1 MYCKK
6 GENKLCCIL
15 RVQPQKAS
23 RNKQNQRK
31 TFFILEISEVQQRRQ
46 GDVNGEPIA
55 FFSPPIYTDSYEYK
69 FGVRVYLSGV
79 DNGRRRHVAIFVH
92 MMEGEHDDLLQW
104 PFTGTITLSILD
116 RSGAKNDISQ
126 IVQATANESAFQKTE
141 EAICRKGC
149 GFVKFAPIEQV
160 FGPHYVK
167 KDKLF
172 LKIEFSE

>member
-1 MYCKK
+1 MYFIVRAK
-6 GENKLCCIL
+6 
-15 RVQPQKAS
+15 PQKAT
-23 RNKQNQRK
+23 RNKKNPRE
-31 TFFILEISEVQQRRQ
+31 TFFILEIPQVQQRRQ

-55 FFSPPIYTDSYEYK
+55 FFSSAIYTDSYEYK
-69 FGVRVYLSGV
+69 FGIRVYLNGV
-79 DNGRRRHVAIFVH
+79 DNARGRYVAIFVH

-116 RSGAKNDISQ
+116 RSGAKHNDISQ
-126 IVQATANESAFQKTE
+126 IVQAAPNLSSFERPR

-172 LKIEFSE
+172 LKIEFSD

>member
-1 MYCKK
+1 MQIRQ
-6 GENKLCCIL
+6 NKLCFIL
-15 RVQPQKAS
+15 SCKPQKAT
-23 RNKQNQRK
+23 RNKKNPGK

-46 GDVNGEPIA
+46 EDVNGEPIA
-55 FFSPPIYTDSYEYK
+55 FFSPAIYTDSYEYK
-69 FGVRVYLSGV
+69 FGIRVYLSGV
-79 DNGRRRHVAIFVH
+79 DNGRSRYVAIFVH
-92 MMEGEHDDLLQW
+92 LMEGEHDDLLQW
-104 PFTGTITLSILD
+104 PFAGTVTLSILD

-126 IVQATANESAFQKTE
+126 IVQATPNPSAFHRPM
-141 EAICRKGC
+141 EAISRKGC